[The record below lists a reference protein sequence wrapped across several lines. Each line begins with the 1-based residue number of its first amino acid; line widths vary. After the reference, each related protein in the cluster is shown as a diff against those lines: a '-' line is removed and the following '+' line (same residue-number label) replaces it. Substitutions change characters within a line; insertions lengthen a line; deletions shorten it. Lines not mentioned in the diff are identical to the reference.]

1 MPTFTITSRVLH
13 AGWNTAPVLWFVPD
27 NMPTVREVDAP
38 TARDAVMR
46 LMAIDGLRIEADE
59 PVRGSAILHRWFFPR
74 TVTTAAYIDE
84 FLAGRRR
91 FSYQAL
97 SMTRRVLSVAEKGAP
112 TGASAHA

>member
-1 MPTFTITSRVLH
+1 MPTFAITSRVNH
-13 AGWNTAPVLWFVPD
+13 SGWNPAPVLWFVPL
-27 NMPTVREVDAP
+27 NMPTVSEVDAP
-38 TARDAVMR
+38 AARDAVMR

-91 FSYQAL
+91 FSYRAP
-97 SMTRRVLSVAEKGAP
+97 SMKRRVLSVREK
-112 TGASAHA
+112 SATPSTHA